1 MSWEDKTVE
10 ALRASGY
17 RTGSARQA
25 VVSVL
30 ARGDCCLTV
39 PEIASELRAEGRE
52 VGIASVYR
60 VVDLLAE
67 QNLVQ
72 KVDLGDGR
80 AHYERVELADDHH
93 HHLVCNECGRVEPFA
108 DDELEAAL
116 RRVERDTGFAVESHD
131 VLLRGACDD
140 CRDASDTA

>member
-1 MSWEDKTVE
+1 MNWEERTTEV
-10 ALRASGY
+10 LRRAGY
-17 RTGSARQA
+17 RTGAARQA

-30 ARGDCCLTV
+30 ARGDCCRTV
-39 PEIASELRAEGRE
+39 PEIAAELRAEGRE

-60 VVDLLAE
+60 VLDVLAE
-67 QNLVQ
+67 QSLVQ
-72 KVDLGDGR
+72 KLDLGDGR
-80 AHYERVELADDHH
+80 AHYERVDVADDHH

-116 RRVERDTGFAVESHD
+116 RRVEQDTGFAVASHD

-140 CRDASDTA
+140 CRD

>member
-1 MSWEDKTVE
+1 MSWEDKTIE
-10 ALRASGY
+10 SLRGAGY

-30 ARGDCCLTV
+30 ARGDCCRTV
-39 PEIASELRAEGRE
+39 PEIAADLRAEGRE

-72 KVDLGDGR
+72 KLDLGDGR
-80 AHYERVELADDHH
+80 AHYERVELGDAHH
-93 HHLVCNECGRVEPFA
+93 PPLICNEGGRGEPFA
-108 DDELEAAL
+108 DDELEATL
-116 RRVERDTGFAVESHD
+116 RRVERDTGFAVASHD
-131 VLLRGACDD
+131 
-140 CRDASDTA
+140 

>member
-1 MSWEDKTVE
+1 MSWEDKTIE
-10 ALRASGY
+10 SLRESGY
-17 RTGSARQA
+17 RTGAARRA

-30 ARGDCCLTV
+30 ARGDCCRTV
-39 PEIASELRAEGRE
+39 PEIAAELRAEGRE

-72 KVDLGDGR
+72 KLDLGHGR
-80 AHYERVELADDHH
+80 AH
-93 HHLVCNECGRVEPFA
+93 CGRVEPFA

-116 RRVERDTGFAVESHD
+116 RRVERDTGFAVASHD

-140 CRDASDTA
+140 CRDPSLGS